1 MGGREQ
7 HFMVCSKNLKE
18 YNWDQVKKAPSGLS
32 LQVTSCLVMAR
43 SLNDGVEP
51 WLSEPLDLGQST
63 GPAVWMGLVTLLA
76 LRPLV
81 ENCSVI
87 YVYLSV
93 VPWPWRVFP
102 AFFFKV
108 KIGLAAEAI
117 TRNPQFL

>member
-1 MGGREQ
+1 
-7 HFMVCSKNLKE
+7 MVCSKNLKE

-63 GPAVWMGLVTLLA
+63 GPAVWMGLVTVSPSPISRELLCHICLFICSSLA
-76 LRPLV
+76 L
-81 ENCSVI
+81 ESFSC
-87 YVYLSV
+87 
-93 VPWPWRVFP
+93 F
-102 AFFFKV
+102 FFFKV